1 MHCTAAYVRNS
12 HGSEQHPTGRRQ
24 SFICQHPVL
33 SCDGCDFI
41 SRNKNHIGIG
51 ITDTEPEL
59 PPCGKLSVA
68 GDCAYTV
75 TGEVIIRA
83 VPKSSA
89 GKLFFIGYLIETA
102 NAGKAT
108 GVLKAETIV
117 F

>member
-1 MHCTAAYVRNS
+1 MAVTLS
-12 HGSEQHPTGRRQ
+12 PGMKIILGS
-24 SFICQHPVL
+24 VL
-33 SCDGCDFI
+33 LI
-41 SRNKNHIGIG
+41 LSRNC
-51 ITDTEPEL
+51 

-75 TGEVIIRA
+75 PGEETIMA